1 MFNMHQTKVSEYA
14 TVMQKLH
21 RIGKIINHTRVK
33 ENLRKTHHITDKSLP
48 QCGTSRCAIVWLCYL
63 WACILMWR
71 NTALYSSSLK
81 VSALCKKCPTWQKAE
96 KYKRHGGGCELE
108 DRNEH
113 THADTQT
120 LCKCTN
126 VFPSPSASLSLIN
139 KYLHT
144 VSITGFV
151 VNLYTSGKLINA
163 SLLHH

>member
-96 KYKRHGGGCELE
+96 KYKQHGGGCELE

-126 VFPSPSASLSLIN
+126 VFPSPLIN